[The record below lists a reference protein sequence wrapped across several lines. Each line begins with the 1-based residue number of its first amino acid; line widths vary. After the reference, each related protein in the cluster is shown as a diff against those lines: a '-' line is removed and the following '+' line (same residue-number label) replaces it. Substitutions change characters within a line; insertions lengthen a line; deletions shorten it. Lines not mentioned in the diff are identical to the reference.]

1 MINQPLSITGV
12 FDSLIKFKGEELAE
26 EIPEDKPRTT
36 LATVS
41 YALGFQAA
49 LELALLSPE
58 MGRRLI
64 TMLHEQQEHD
74 SPGSSEEFNQTALQF
89 IGICSSHNVTD

>member
-1 MINQPLSITGV
+1 MINQPLSLTGV
-12 FDSLIKFKGEELAE
+12 FDSLLKFKGEELAE
-26 EIPEDKPRTT
+26 DVPDDKPRSM

-49 LELALLSPE
+49 LELALLDPE
-58 MGRRLI
+58 IARRLI

-89 IGICSSHNVTD
+89 VGIVKSHNVRD

>member
-1 MINQPLSITGV
+1 MINQPLSVTGV
-12 FDSLIKFKGEELAE
+12 FDSLIKFKGEELACE
-26 EIPEDKPRTT
+26 VPDDKPRST

-49 LELALLSPE
+49 LELALINPE
-58 MGRRLI
+58 LGRRLI

-74 SPGSSEEFNQTALQF
+74 SPGSSDEFNQTALQF
-89 IGICSSHNVTD
+89 IGICNSHNVED